1 MEKYQKEILIT
12 RLTSVGFFVL
22 ALGVFQALGFN
33 AHIWESY
40 LHLLA
45 IWVLGV
51 GVCYVTEGLVRF
63 VFSMPPS
70 LDKGVN
76 FIIRRNLV
84 FQIIN
89 TPLEAMMV
97 CGYRHFILGHR
108 DPSFLFSWGNFFQ
121 CLAIFAFCSFAIGM
135 YWRFKYRSRFL
146 AAELEETRLL
156 NERLIKAR
164 TEKKQDSGA
173 SGKITLTGSTS
184 ESVSFRIS
192 DFLYAESI
200 GNYVKVYFLPSD
212 RVDSSTLRATMNQVE
227 DALKDYS
234 GVVRCHRAFLVNLRQ
249 VDRLVSKSGVIQLV
263 IKNCPEPIPVS
274 RSHASAV
281 KESINTI

>member
-1 MEKYQKEILIT
+1 MEKFQKETLIT
-12 RLTSVGFFVL
+12 RITSVGFFVL
-22 ALGVFQALGFN
+22 ALGVFQSLGFN

-51 GVCYVTEGLVRF
+51 AVCYLTEGILRLLR
-63 VFSMPPS
+63 MPPS
-70 LDKGVN
+70 FDNGVN
-76 FIIRRNLV
+76 YIIRRNLI

-89 TPLEAMMV
+89 TPLEAIMV
-97 CGYRHFILGHR
+97 CGYRHLVLGHR
-108 DPSFLFSWGNFFQ
+108 DPYFLFSWGNFFQ

-164 TEKKQDSGA
+164 TEKKQDVGT

-192 DFLYAESI
+192 DFLYAESV
-200 GNYVKVYFLPSD
+200 GNYVKVYFLPEEK
-212 RVDSSTLRATMNQVE
+212 VNSSMLRATMNQVE

-234 GVVRCHRAFLVNLRQ
+234 SVVRCHRAFLVNLRQ
-249 VDRLVSKSGVIQLV
+249 VDHLVSKSGVIQLL

-281 KESINTI
+281 KDSINTI